1 MKQKKTAEVSPQ
13 NMKTRAIFS
22 IVSMVLIASMLAGLY
37 LHFAW
42 NRYSR
47 MAKDEALQLAQSV
60 EALLHP
66 EHIAALGESLAVSD
80 AASVEQS
87 LERLVESTDS
97 IYYAYILKQENGSIV
112 VMADSSAA
120 DSPTSSPT
128 KSSCEETAEINR
140 LPFETGQRILTEPIS
155 LPYGTWIRALVPVK
169 DPENG
174 DIIAAFG
181 LSYSA
186 SEWQEN
192 LWKRMIPDLG
202 ITVCLLVLMFT
213 FLSLRHQHAK
223 LKQAAANLKFQEAL
237 YRNIFEKA
245 PIGILLQGNKDNQNN
260 QSAAEYF
267 SVNPKGEAILGRSL
281 SELQKMTWQGI
292 TAAEDLEVETPL
304 FDRFIKGEIP
314 SYSIEKRLFKPDGS
328 TIWVNL
334 YVVAFPDNP
343 FSGSMYLCLLEDVSE
358 RKLSEESRGESER
371 SKAVFFSHLP
381 GMAYRCKFDPNW
393 TMEFVSGGCEELTG
407 YTAEALIENRE
418 ISYAE
423 IIAPEHRDAVRTG
436 WRRILIRHDRYRDEY
451 EIATKSGKRKWVLE
465 LGQGIYN
472 DDGNIEALEGIVLDI
487 SDQKNK
493 ERQIA
498 YLSEHDPLTG
508 LWNRNYLE
516 QEKLRLDKPEFL
528 PLSIAICDIDGL
540 RMINDAY
547 GHAEGDHL
555 ITKTATLIQGCLK
568 SEYVLSHA
576 GGGEFVLLLPH
587 TGSTAAHQLKMT
599 IKNTIE
605 NYNRVNKVAPYAISV
620 SIGHGTKET
629 EAQKIEDVMKAAEEY
644 LSSRKLL
651 NQNSSHSAIVASIMA
666 TLYAKSQET
675 EAHGQRIGRFCQM
688 MGEQLRLT
696 PKELDD
702 LQLLSKLHDIGKI
715 GIDDSILNKPGKL
728 SEEDWKVMKQH
739 PYLGRNIAMSTPQLE
754 HIADY
759 ILHHHERW
767 DGAGY
772 PMGLKGKETPVL
784 SRILS
789 IADAFDAMTEDR
801 IYRKAMPYEA
811 AIREIERNAG
821 TQFDPEITRLFV
833 ERMAAHHI
841 AEKSQGE

>member
-1 MKQKKTAEVSPQ
+1 M
-13 NMKTRAIFS
+13 
-22 IVSMVLIASMLAGLY
+22 
-37 LHFAW
+37 
-42 NRYSR
+42 
-47 MAKDEALQLAQSV
+47 
-60 EALLHP
+60 
-66 EHIAALGESLAVSD
+66 
-80 AASVEQS
+80 
-87 LERLVESTDS
+87 
-97 IYYAYILKQENGSIV
+97 
-112 VMADSSAA
+112 
-120 DSPTSSPT
+120 
-128 KSSCEETAEINR
+128 
-140 LPFETGQRILTEPIS
+140 ETGQC
-155 LPYGTWIRALVPVK
+155 V
-169 DPENG
+169 
-174 DIIAAFG
+174 
-181 LSYSA
+181 
-186 SEWQEN
+186 
-192 LWKRMIPDLG
+192 
-202 ITVCLLVLMFT
+202 
-213 FLSLRHQHAK
+213 
-223 LKQAAANLKFQEAL
+223 
-237 YRNIFEKA
+237 
-245 PIGILLQGNKDNQNN
+245 
-260 QSAAEYF
+260 
-267 SVNPKGEAILGRSL
+267 
-281 SELQKMTWQGI
+281 
-292 TAAEDLEVETPL
+292 
-304 FDRFIKGEIP
+304 FD
-314 SYSIEKRLFKPDGS
+314 
-328 TIWVNL
+328 
-334 YVVAFPDNP
+334 A
-343 FSGSMYLCLLEDVSE
+343 
-358 RKLSEESRGESER
+358 
-371 SKAVFFSHLP
+371 
-381 GMAYRCKFDPNW
+381 
-393 TMEFVSGGCEELTG
+393 
-407 YTAEALIENRE
+407 
-418 ISYAE
+418 
-423 IIAPEHRDAVRTG
+423 
-436 WRRILIRHDRYRDEY
+436 
-451 EIATKSGKRKWVLE
+451 
-465 LGQGIYN
+465 
-472 DDGNIEALEGIVLDI
+472 DGNVEVLEGIVLDI

-493 ERQIA
+493 EHQIA

-508 LWNRNYLE
+508 LWNRNYQE
-516 QEKLRLDKPEFL
+516 QEKQRLDKPEFL

-555 ITKTATLIQGCLK
+555 IAKTATLIQGCLK

-576 GGGEFVLLLPH
+576 GGEFVLLLPH
-587 TGSTAAHQLKMT
+587 TGSTAAHQLKMN

-605 NYNRVNKVAPYAISV
+605 NYNRVNKDVPCAISV

-629 EAQKIEDVMKAAEEY
+629 EAQKIEDVMKSAEEY
-644 LSSRKLL
+644 LNSRKLL

-688 MGEQLRLT
+688 IGEQLRLT

-772 PMGLKGKETPVL
+772 PMGLKGEEIPVL

-811 AIREIERNAG
+811 AMREIERNAG